1 MSMQM
6 QMLWAALCWPAPAE
20 GAPAVDL
27 QGPACWALQ
36 FTPRV
41 ARCGE
46 ALRLELAASQRLFG
60 GQVALLSRLANEG
73 RQLGAS
79 GVAWASTASAAQA
92 LARQHAQAAWA
103 DGGEGAG
110 PDPSRVPGLQQP
122 LADALDPLPLE
133 TLDGLRPHADTLHL
147 MGCHCLGEVRRLPR
161 AGLARR
167 FEAGLLAAL
176 DQVYGTLPE
185 AHTWLTLPE
194 TFSARLELAFR
205 VEQAPALLAGAQR
218 LLLQLCGWLQARHAG
233 VLAFTLAWEHDSM
246 RARDVAP
253 GGALTVRTAQPARQA
268 EHLARLLA
276 EHLARVTLAAPAAA
290 LRLTADEVQA
300 LAPPS
305 GQLWPD
311 ARQQARALD
320 EVLEQVA
327 ARLGA
332 ERVCRPRAC
341 EDHRPEWMQG
351 WQPLGQPLPRSG
363 ARLPTLPQPA
373 FLLPAP
379 QRLGLRQHR
388 PVHQG
393 QPLLLLLGPQRVE
406 GGWWHRSTAP
416 LPPGAEATAPE
427 GATGVVVSHAVA
439 RDYWVAWSERA
450 GVLWVFQTR
459 LEGEAGEAWFLHGHF
474 A

>member
-1 MSMQM
+1 VDLDWALQVQVFKRRGPVHEGEVSLPSVPGSLGAVLPSRLQ
-6 QMLWAALCWPAPAE
+6 QPRRWLAARRSAVPQPVAVRPEEASADAHADADAWAALCWPAPAE

-147 MGCHCLGEVRRLPR
+147 MGCHRLGEVRRLPR

-176 DQVYGTLPE
+176 DQAYGTLPE

-268 EHLARLLA
+268 EHLTRLLA
-276 EHLARVTLAAPAAA
+276 EHLARVTLAAPRRRCA
-290 LRLTADEVQA
+290 
-300 LAPPS
+300 
-305 GQLWPD
+305 
-311 ARQQARALD
+311 
-320 EVLEQVA
+320 
-327 ARLGA
+327 
-332 ERVCRPRAC
+332 
-341 EDHRPEWMQG
+341 
-351 WQPLGQPLPRSG
+351 
-363 ARLPTLPQPA
+363 
-373 FLLPAP
+373 
-379 QRLGLRQHR
+379 
-388 PVHQG
+388 
-393 QPLLLLLGPQRVE
+393 
-406 GGWWHRSTAP
+406 
-416 LPPGAEATAPE
+416 
-427 GATGVVVSHAVA
+427 
-439 RDYWVAWSERA
+439 
-450 GVLWVFQTR
+450 
-459 LEGEAGEAWFLHGHF
+459 
-474 A
+474 